1 MTSRPNQRQIVIRTG
16 EPVALAH
23 WLCEELFFET
33 TNGRMLYNGDC
44 AVQLLAG
51 NTAAAPAAA
60 PGTYYT
66 GLAHVALA
74 AADIDSALAHCKA
87 RGLQLQTATGGG
99 SFFNPGVFG
108 GGERYFNILT
118 PFGFV
123 LEVAQ
128 RVCGPLQKGPAPIA
142 GLDHAGVPC
151 PDFDAELRALARQ
164 GFQPLFAPVQN
175 YNEAEGHIACCML
188 ADDALTLEV
197 YQFLD
202 LAPRPM
208 PHHTPLRGIA
218 PYPQAQTPGGL
229 YFMPK
234 GEAE

>member
-1 MTSRPNQRQIVIRTG
+1 MTSRPDQRQIVIRTG

-33 TNGRMLYNGDC
+33 VDEQTVYNEDC
-44 AVQLLAG
+44 SLLLLAG
-51 NTAAAPAAA
+51 NTTAPRAPA

-87 RGLQLQTATGGG
+87 RGLPLQTATGGG
-99 SFFNPGVFG
+99 SFYNPGVFG

-142 GLDHAGVPC
+142 GLDHIGVPC
-151 PDFDAELRALARQ
+151 PDFAAELQALAAR

-175 YNEAEGHIACCML
+175 YNEAEGHIACCMV
-188 ADDALTLEV
+188 ADAALTLEV

-202 LAPRPM
+202 FAPRPM

-218 PYPQAQTPGGL
+218 PYPQTQTPGGL

>member
-1 MTSRPNQRQIVIRTG
+1 MSRPNQRQIVIRTG
-16 EPVALAH
+16 GPVALAR
-23 WLCEELFFET
+23 WLCDELFFET
-33 TNGRMLYNGDC
+33 TDGQMVYNGDC
-44 AVQLLAG
+44 SLLLLAG
-51 NTAAAPAAA
+51 NTAAPPAPAS
-60 PGTYYT
+60 GTYYT

-74 AADIDSALAHCKA
+74 AADIDRALAHCKA
-87 RGLQLQTATGGG
+87 RGLRLQTAPDGG

-108 GGERYFNILT
+108 EGERYFNILT

-128 RVCGPLQKGPAPIA
+128 RVRGPLQKGLAPIA
-142 GLDHAGVPC
+142 GLDHVGVPC
-151 PDFDAELRALARQ
+151 PSFDAELRALAQQ

-175 YNEAEGHIACCML
+175 YNEAEGHIACCMV
-188 ADDALTLEV
+188 AHGALTLEV

-208 PHHTPLRGIA
+208 PHNVPLRGIA
-218 PYPQAQTPGGL
+218 PYAQTQTPGGL